1 MGVRMII
8 SAPARENNPRLR
20 AVGTIIASG
29 LFVLLL
35 ALWRV
40 QVVRGGVYG
49 TKQEN
54 QSLRRI
60 RVPAARGE
68 IVDRNGVILAN
79 NRPSYDVAIYLDQ
92 LGYVSKKT
100 NIVRVAQAS
109 LGTMSAALGMPVTIT
124 DNDVLT
130 HYETR
135 GPLPLPVWR
144 DLRPEQVAAFAERAS
159 NLPGADLI
167 VMPGAAIPPRLA
179 RGPFARVCR

>member
-1 MGVRMII
+1 MII

-20 AVGTIIASG
+20 VVGTIIASG
-29 LFVLLL
+29 LFLLLL

-40 QVVRGGVYG
+40 QVVRGGDYG
-49 TKQEN
+49 VRQEN

-92 LGYVSKKT
+92 LRGVSKRT
-100 NIVRVAQAS
+100 NIVRVAQAN
-109 LGTMSAALGMPVTIT
+109 LGAMSAALGLPVTIT
-124 DNDVLT
+124 SNDVVT
-130 HYETR
+130 HYEQR

-167 VMPGAAIPPRLA
+167 VMPVRQYPQGSLAAHLL
-179 RGPFARVCR
+179 GY